1 MENKKETQI
10 DWEELRKS
18 YCGIREKEVNENYK
32 DEVDWDAVR
41 RCPVKELSKIII
53 DRGMQNKLAKR
64 IKIEYIKNME
74 VSILSVVEHSLTTI
88 ASSNSHLTASQ

>member
-41 RCPVKELSKIII
+41 RCP
-53 DRGMQNKLAKR
+53 
-64 IKIEYIKNME
+64 
-74 VSILSVVEHSLTTI
+74 
-88 ASSNSHLTASQ
+88 